1 MARQAVPPSLVVVPV
16 RSKHRQ
22 GDENRQIE
30 DAVMVCLPSEAP
42 VMTQRAWRQLLGI
55 LVELTTV
62 PVLDSQA
69 ERADHDG

>member
-1 MARQAVPPSLVVVPV
+1 
-16 RSKHRQ
+16 
-22 GDENRQIE
+22 
-30 DAVMVCLPSEAP
+30 
-42 VMTQRAWRQLLGI
+42 MTQRAWRQLLGI

>member
-1 MARQAVPPSLVVVPV
+1 M

-22 GDENRQIE
+22 GDENRQPQ
-30 DAVMVCLPSEAP
+30 DGVVVWLPSGVPA
-42 VMTQRAWRQLLGI
+42 MTQRAWRQLLGI

-62 PVLDSQA
+62 PVLDGQA